1 MTIIEKGATRIM
13 FNRIFS
19 CPWAKRCAYLTAILS
34 LIAISTSQAQVI
46 QTPYDA
52 NYTLT
57 DLGQVPGVP
66 SSYGGIAFLHSDSNT
81 MLIGGDAND
90 TNGKLYAIQ
99 VTRDAGG
106 HITGFTGVATV
117 YADAPFNDGG
127 LVYGPG
133 NVLFYARF
141 SPDPGEIGQIKPGSV
156 ITDKVNILDSLSP
169 TYVPY
174 PGGLNFPP
182 PGYPGAG
189 KLKIADYSGG
199 DWYSA
204 DIAADGA
211 GTFNIVNMVRVLNF
225 ASGPEG
231 FVYVPVGSPQFP
243 NFSILLSDFD
253 ADEVVT
259 YQLDANGDPIE
270 SSKTLFVSDLSGAE
284 GAVIDPV
291 TGDFLFSTYGGG
303 DRVIAVQ
310 GFTSPA
316 PTYTVGGTVS
326 GLTGSVTLQNN
337 SSDDIIKTTNDGFT
351 FPAQAEGTDYV
362 VTVSSQPTGQ
372 TCTVTNG
379 SGANI
384 TANITN
390 ITVTCVTDV
399 VPTYSVG
406 GTVSGLTGTGLALQN
421 NGAETLAVA
430 ADGPFIFLTELTD
443 TSSYAVTVSTQPTGQ
458 TCSVSNGSGL
468 IAAANVTDVAVDCVD
483 DVIPPVEP
491 PAPPPATPVPTV
503 SQWALLTLLMAV
515 GLIVVANRRRLF

>member
-1 MTIIEKGATRIM
+1 MAIIEKEVTRIM

-46 QTPYDA
+46 QAPYDA
-52 NYTLT
+52 DYTLT

-66 SSYGGIAFLHSDSNT
+66 SFYGGIAFLHSDSNT

-99 VTRDAGG
+99 VTRDAGD

-127 LVYGPG
+127 LAYGPG
-133 NVLFYARF
+133 NVLFYARY

-189 KLKIADYSGG
+189 KLKIADYGGG

-243 NFSILLSDFD
+243 NFSILLSDYD
-253 ADEVVT
+253 SNEVVT
-259 YQLDANGDPIE
+259 YQVDANGDPIAA
-270 SSKTLFVSDLSGAE
+270 SRTLFVSDLSGAE

-310 GFTSPA
+310 GFTPPA
-316 PTYTVGGTVS
+316 PTYT
-326 GLTGSVTLQNN
+326 
-337 SSDDIIKTTNDGFT
+337 
-351 FPAQAEGTDYV
+351 
-362 VTVSSQPTGQ
+362 
-372 TCTVTNG
+372 
-379 SGANI
+379 
-384 TANITN
+384 
-390 ITVTCVTDV
+390 
-399 VPTYSVG
+399 VG

-421 NGAETLAVA
+421 NGGDTLPVA
-430 ADGPFIFLTELTD
+430 AAATAFTFATELEVGF
-443 TSSYAVTVSTQPTGQ
+443 SYVVNVSTQPTGQ
-458 TCSVSNGSGL
+458 TCTVSNGSGT
-468 IAAANVTDVAVDCVD
+468 ISDANITDVAVTCTDNPGPDFTINGAVSGLGPNVVTLQNNGADDLDVDANGVFVFATALPDGSTYDVTVLTQPTGQTCDVTNGVGTINGSDVLGVDVECLD
-483 DVIPPVEP
+483 DVV
-491 PAPPPATPVPTV
+491 APPTASVPIPTL
-503 SQWALLTLLMAV
+503 SEWALILLTMFIGLMV
-515 GLIVVANRRRLF
+515 FANRRRLF